1 MHGKGSTMAKLKFME
16 GHALDPK
23 LVLCPHCGE
32 EERIGVHDRSEQLY
46 KCHDCG
52 STFSANKG
60 TVFAGLHYP
69 VWVVVLVLTL
79 LAYGCPPAAI
89 VVAFRIDERTLRDWQ
104 AKAGEQGKRVQAQIV
119 CNGRVELGQV
129 QADELRVK
137 TQQGT
142 AWIATAMSVFPRL
155 FVWAEVSPHRNKQ
168 LVRRLMDKV
177 AQAAR
182 STVAPILVAV
192 DGFAAYPKALR
203 AALHT
208 KLHTGKQGRPKHIP
222 WPHVHIVQ
230 VVKSRQGRQ
239 LKQVQRRLVQ
249 GAWHMVYALIAMS
262 QVGAGTINTAYI
274 ERLNA
279 TLRARMPT
287 LVRRTRSLARS
298 LQRLETEIFWT
309 GVVYN
314 FCTVHTSLDATPA
327 MAADLT
333 DHVWSVEELLRLGS
347 PLKSLQGVL

>member
-1 MHGKGSTMAKLKFME
+1 MTKLKFME
-16 GHALDPK
+16 EHPLDPK

-32 EERIGVHDRSEQLY
+32 EERIGVHHRAEQLY
-46 KCHDCG
+46 KCHACER
-52 STFSANKG
+52 TFSANQG
-60 TVFAGLHYP
+60 TLFAGLHYP

-89 VVAFRIDERTLRDWQ
+89 VAAFLLDERTLRGWQ
-104 AKAGEQGKRVQAQIV
+104 AKAGAQGKRVQMELV
-119 CNGRVELGQV
+119 CSGRVELGQV

-137 TQQGT
+137 TQTGT
-142 AWIATAMSVFPRL
+142 VWHPGGTRTAMSVFPRL
-155 FVWAEVSPHRNKQ
+155 FLWAEVAPSRNKR
-168 LVRRLMDKV
+168 LIGRLMDKV
-177 AQAAR
+177 AQAAH

-192 DGFAAYPKALR
+192 DGFAAYPKAIR
-203 AALHT
+203 TALHT
-208 KLHTGKQGRPKHIP
+208 KLYTGRRGRPKQIP

-230 VVKSRQGRQ
+230 LVKSRQGRQ
-239 LKQVQRRLVQ
+239 LKQIQRRLVQ
-249 GAWHMVYALIAMS
+249 GAWQTVYAMIAMS

-298 LQRLETEIFWT
+298 VQRLENEIFWT

-314 FCTVHTSLDATPA
+314 FCTVHTSLQATPA

-333 DHVWSVEELLRLGS
+333 DHIWSVEELLRLGG
-347 PLKSLQGVL
+347 PQKSLQGVL